1 MKAVT
6 IILFVY
12 DLLFYL
18 SCSFTLYKMVNIYDI
33 FDTHIILKLL
43 VFFSWGVGVG
53 GGGGR
58 IIGVRLFS
66 LSGGYKCYFGL

>member
-43 VFFSWGVGVG
+43 FFFLGRG
-53 GGGGR
+53 GGGG
-58 IIGVRLFS
+58 GEGKNYWCTSFFT
-66 LSGGYKCYFGL
+66 FGWI